1 MIFDVLE
8 HAGKYEALSPYFPA
22 AFTFLQKKDLRDL
35 PDGQY
40 EIQGRKVFATVVRQ
54 KGKTISEAKLE
65 AHDKYIDIQ
74 FVLEGTEQMGWKSR
88 GQISA
93 PVECPPELP
102 DVYFYDE
109 EPVSWSTVL
118 PDSFAIFFPQDAHMP
133 MISDDVVHK
142 VIVKVA
148 VE

>member
-8 HAGKYEALSPYFPA
+8 HAGQYEALSPYFPA
-22 AFTFLQKKDLRDL
+22 AFAFLQRKDLSEL

-54 KGKTISEAKLE
+54 KGKNVSEAKLE
-65 AHDKYIDIQ
+65 AHNDYIDIQ
-74 FVLEGTEQMGWKSR
+74 FVLKGKELMGWTSR
-88 GQISA
+88 GQITA

-118 PDSFAIFFPQDAHMP
+118 PNSFAIFFPEDAHMP
-133 MISDDVVHK
+133 MISDEIIHK

-148 VE
+148 VK